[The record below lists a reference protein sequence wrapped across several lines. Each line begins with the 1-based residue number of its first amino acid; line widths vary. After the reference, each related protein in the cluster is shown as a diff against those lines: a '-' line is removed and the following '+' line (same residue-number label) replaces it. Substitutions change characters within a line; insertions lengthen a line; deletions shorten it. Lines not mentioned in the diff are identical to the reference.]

1 MTLLTLLLTMAAQ
14 AASPTET
21 VKPQVET
28 PGGLTFLGFVQSRNT
43 LSNVE
48 SGSPFLDGQVIGQLG
63 GSNGTTTGSE
73 NTTEVTEF
81 RATSFF
87 TLAPTALSGKAELT
101 AGFEVDYAFGDQS
114 YMVGG
119 NTGGGFGA
127 DQVNL
132 QTRRLHATFRPTL
145 GTGHDLAIV
154 LGQQFLADS
163 VYEPARA
170 RPDDLFRTGGGLR
183 FFGSEAAGLSVFGK
197 ASNTWGERLR
207 YRLGAYSLYEQGV
220 SLDDDVTLFV
230 SDVQLTPDY
239 GFRLGAHAWHLRD
252 RSGGNAGIGLGAGPS
267 SALSELQGGPR
278 LDFRQDETSPA
289 PDLDADLFWFGV
301 DGGFNHDLRHGPFA
315 ANAAVFMQ
323 VGGFYAQ
330 ELPDDTGMG
339 WLVDAESRYR
349 LAEGAGSE
357 LRAEFLYT
365 SSDNP
370 DIEGYGGV
378 LTGNSYGIAGANWA
392 THGSMLLFPD
402 IKAIN
407 RQISVVS
414 DVSNGGEGLLA
425 VCANAGYDFVPNRLG
440 TTVGIATASDGTGN
454 GLGTE
459 INARFRYQP
468 LPLLEVSAAGA
479 LVSGTDLPMNPWT
492 VLLLLDWVVF
502 E

>member
-1 MTLLTLLLTMAAQ
+1 MLTLLLTLAAQ
-14 AASPTET
+14 AAPPTET

-28 PGGLTFLGFVQSRNT
+28 PGGLTFLGLVQSRYT
-43 LSNVE
+43 LSNIE

-63 GSNGTTTGSE
+63 GLNGTTTSSE
-73 NTTEVTEF
+73 NTTEAAEF
-81 RATSFF
+81 RATGFF
-87 TLAPTALSGKAELT
+87 TLAPTALGGKAELT
-101 AGFEVDYAFGDQS
+101 AGFEIDYAFGDQS
-114 YMVGG
+114 YLVGG

-132 QTRRLHATFRPTL
+132 QTRRLHTTFRPTL
-145 GTGHDLAIV
+145 GAGHDLAIV

-197 ASNTWGERLR
+197 VSSTWGERLR
-207 YRLGAYSLYEQGV
+207 YRVGAYSLYEQGV

-230 SDVQLTPDY
+230 SDVQVIPEY

-252 RSGGNAGIGLGAGPS
+252 RSGGNAGFGLGAGPT

-278 LDFRQDETSPA
+278 LDFRLDETSAA
-289 PDLDADLFWFGV
+289 PEVDADLFWFGV
-301 DGGFNHDLRHGPFA
+301 DSGFNHDLRRGPFA

-323 VGGFYAQ
+323 VGGFYAL
-330 ELPDDTGMG
+330 ELPDDTGVG

-349 LAEGAGSE
+349 FAKGAGSE
-357 LRAEFLYT
+357 LRAEVLYT
-365 SSDNP
+365 SNDNP

-378 LTGNSYGIAGANWA
+378 VTGNSYGIAGANWV

-402 IKAIN
+402 ADAIN

-425 VCANAGYDFVPNRLG
+425 VSTTAGYDFVPNRFG
-440 TTVGIATASDGTGN
+440 ATVGFATATDGDAN

-459 INARFRYQP
+459 VNARLRYQP

-479 LVSGTDLPMNPWT
+479 RVSGSDLPMNPWT
-492 VLLLLDWVVF
+492 VLLMLDWVVF